1 MERAENIHI
10 PTVVYRVQFNH
21 EEGAIVHLFDVIQAY
36 KPWNEQEDRDRKAMI
51 AYMETQA
58 NVLSRQNEI
67 AHFTASAWVLNREHT
82 KVLMIHHN
90 LYNSWS
96 WTGGH
101 ADDEEDLC
109 AVAIREV
116 QEETGL
122 KFVNIL
128 QDGVFSLE
136 ILVVEGHEK
145 RGEYVPSH
153 LHLNLTYLLEADAEE
168 ELTVKPDENSG
179 VRWFA
184 PGEAV
189 AASSEPWMRDR
200 IYSKLNQKCEALWNR
215 TE

>member
-1 MERAENIHI
+1 MPALAYGMQFIHE
-10 PTVVYRVQFNH
+10 QG
-21 EEGAIVHLFDVIQAY
+21 EIVRLFDVIQAY
-36 KPWNEQEDRDRKAMI
+36 KPWNEQEDRDRKAMLSYI
-51 AYMETQA
+51 ETQA

-82 KVLMIHHN
+82 KVLLIHHN

-101 ADDEEDLC
+101 ADGDEDLC

-122 KFVNIL
+122 QLVKLL

-136 ILVVEGHEK
+136 ILVVDGHEK

-153 LHLNLTYLLEADAEE
+153 LHLNLTYLLEADDSEA
-168 ELTVKPDENSG
+168 LTVKPDENSG

-184 PGEAV
+184 PEDAV
-189 AASSEPWMRDR
+189 TASTEPWMRDR
-200 IYSKLNQKCEALWNR
+200 IYTKLNQKCEGLWNIIK
-215 TE
+215 